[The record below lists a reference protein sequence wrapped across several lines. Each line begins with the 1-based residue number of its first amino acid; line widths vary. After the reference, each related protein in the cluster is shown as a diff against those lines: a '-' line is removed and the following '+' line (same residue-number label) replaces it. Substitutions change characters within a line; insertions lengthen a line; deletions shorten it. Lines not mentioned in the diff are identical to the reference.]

1 MSDDIGKVAESL
13 RVIREDEA
21 AELLCI
27 HVQTLRLWRR
37 NGTGPKHIQLGQK
50 RLGYRI
56 GDIVA
61 WQEARQ
67 RKATPRQAAA
77 AMRAY
82 FGDGEAA

>member
-21 AELLCI
+21 AELLSI

-37 NGTGPKHIQLGQK
+37 KGTGPRHIQLGQK
-50 RLGYRI
+50 RLGYRV
-56 GDIVA
+56 GDLVA

-67 RKATPRQAAA
+67 AAA
-77 AMRAY
+77 
-82 FGDGEAA
+82 